1 MLIQN
6 PFIGGRDENWGKN
19 GMFFVKE
26 GFGEKRE
33 N

>member
-6 PFIGGRDENWGKN
+6 PFIGGWDEIWENN